1 MILNDYDIIIK
12 ENFNLFDAPTRR
24 MIVALDEKEQTQLL
38 SALSNSLYKKIT
50 SDMDKIDFGTIPRS
64 RGDITKV
71 ERFDDTEECLAIMKK
86 LVQEYRQDT
95 TIVDTVLEAVTNIKQ
110 RKNIFMKGFAT
121 NNSLVT
127 SIYNLIVLAIEES
140 VSFLVSVCI
149 QYIKDPE
156 TKSMSMA
163 LNKVAYYN
171 TKNNVVYEQL
181 VSFNESCANGNMDK
195 VLNGVMANANP
206 IKEEYDDIAIVAKI
220 DNAPDRE
227 VDMPSPI
234 QHNVKDVPDPN
245 ADVVQEEEP
254 ETDTV
259 TAGNSSPATP
269 DAVASDDIAV
279 NGSCQATNES
289 IIGTIGTVTTV
300 VGATVAVVKLIP
312 IAINLVRHLVYFF
325 LYSVFKFSD
334 TLDVQAQALEMNAY
348 ALQNSEYTDDNDLD
362 DKQKATIAR
371 KQLKVADTLKKWSN
385 KIAMAFNKSDKK
397 TRDRV
402 AKEDKTRYTA
412 DSLRDEL
419 PADIYNKSVLF

>member
-1 MILNDYDIIIK
+1 
-12 ENFNLFDAPTRR
+12 
-24 MIVALDEKEQTQLL
+24 
-38 SALSNSLYKKIT
+38 
-50 SDMDKIDFGTIPRS
+50 
-64 RGDITKV
+64 
-71 ERFDDTEECLAIMKK
+71 MKK

-95 TIVDTVLEAVTNIKQ
+95 TIVDTVLEAITNVKQ

-121 NNSLVT
+121 NNALVT

-156 TKSMSMA
+156 TKNMSMA

-206 IKEEYDDIAIVAKI
+206 IKEEYDDIAIVARV

-227 VDMPSPI
+227 VDMPSPV
-234 QHNVKDVPDPN
+234 QPNVKDVPDPN

-259 TAGNSSPATP
+259 TAGPSSPATP

-279 NGSCQATNES
+279 NGSCQAANES
-289 IIGTIGTVTTV
+289 IIGAIGTATAV